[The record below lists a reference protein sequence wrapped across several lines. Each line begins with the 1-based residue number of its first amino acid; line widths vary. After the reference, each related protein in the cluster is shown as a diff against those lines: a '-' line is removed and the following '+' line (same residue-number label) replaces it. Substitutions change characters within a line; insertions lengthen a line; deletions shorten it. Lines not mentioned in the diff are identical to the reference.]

1 MKSKTKNKN
10 KNKTKNKR
18 KVKVQGNKFILWLE
32 KHWIIEALLGYIFF
46 IMVGLGVGYLT
57 FGNESIP
64 APLREFS
71 YISPLYLNL
80 FLLITFP
87 SYSWFGSLRGEEP
100 NSLKDVSEF
109 FLYLNGPIFLFHC
122 FVGIRLKH
130 GKGFLP
136 PLITLDSRYVWFP
149 IATYLIFFFISALT
163 ILILKYNEKKRE
175 KHDKRKSV

>member
-1 MKSKTKNKN
+1 MRSKTKKKNKN
-10 KNKTKNKR
+10 KNKR
-18 KVKVQGNKFILWLE
+18 KVKAQGNKFILWLE
-32 KHWIIEALLGYIFF
+32 KHWIVGALLGYIFF
-46 IMVGLGVGYLT
+46 IMVGLGVGCLT

-87 SYSWFGSLRGEEP
+87 FYSWFGSLRGEGS
-100 NSLKDVSEF
+100 NSLEDISEF

-130 GKGFLP
+130 GQGFLP
-136 PLITLDSRYVWFP
+136 PLISLDHRYVWFP
-149 IATYLIFFFISALT
+149 IATYLTFF
-163 ILILKYNEKKRE
+163 LIAAIIMIASKRSKK
-175 KHDKRKSV
+175 K